1 VPAHDYCRDG
11 GRLDAAGWVL
21 DALAPS
27 EAGRFALHLLT
38 CPECQLT
45 VAELEPVGQLLATSP
60 ASRPPARL
68 AAATLGRV
76 RQAAR
81 RPWPSGLT
89 GPPGPPHS

>member
-1 VPAHDYCRDG
+1 MPANDYCHGG

-27 EAGRFALHLLT
+27 EAGRFARHLLT
-38 CPECQLT
+38 CRECQLV
-45 VAELEPVGQLLATSP
+45 VADLEPVGQMLATSP

-81 RPWPSGLT
+81 RPWPS
-89 GPPGPPHS
+89 PG